1 MQLHPQYYYQ
11 QLPPPERAAYHGML
25 TCLRELAP
33 SARIPRLTMETL
45 GTLFFQL
52 RLDHPEIFYAVGFSC
67 RAVPEAE
74 FVDFCPE
81 YRFDKKRIRE
91 HRQAIEART
100 ARLLRPLRSLP
111 PAEQERAIHDF
122 IVESVRYDKLEKPY
136 SHEVIG
142 PLTNGVGVCEGMAK
156 TVKLLCD
163 GLGLPCMIAVSDRD
177 RANGDRYLHAW
188 NIVQLGGQ
196 CYHLD
201 ATFDNSLSKHGV
213 LRYDYFNL
221 DDTKIFRDHRK
232 LLYPA
237 PACTDGGQFY
247 YKLQHLSWTKPEEVA
262 RRVDQA
268 LRKKQAH
275 YNHYLPSANHID
287 DYLDERYR
295 ENTREFIAMRD
306 FMVRSFH
313 MKEAL
318 ATANA
323 LHILQYLD
331 TETDVSYLMSQL
343 ATAGVRFENDQQF
356 RNFAVL
362 LNRMKSTARFW
373 GFCGHTPEE
382 AENFAPKRGTVHV
395 YKVGRN
401 DPCPCGSGK
410 KYKKCCGR

>member
-81 YRFDKKRIRE
+81 YRFEKKRIRE

-122 IVESVRYDKLEKPY
+122 IVENVRYDKLEKPY

-247 YKLQHLSWTKPEEVA
+247 YKLQHLSWTKPEEAA

-268 LRKKQAH
+268 LRKKQPGLVFH
-275 YNHYLPSANHID
+275 WRGGYL
-287 DYLDERYR
+287 
-295 ENTREFIAMRD
+295 TREVLTDLCTQIDAAAHARARAAAISVNWPQAVLQ
-306 FMVRSFH
+306 VRFV
-313 MKEAL
+313 EAEPVE
-318 ATANA
+318 
-323 LHILQYLD
+323 
-331 TETDVSYLMSQL
+331 TETLD
-343 ATAGVRFENDQQF
+343 DI
-356 RNFAVL
+356 
-362 LNRMKSTARFW
+362 
-373 GFCGHTPEE
+373 
-382 AENFAPKRGTVHV
+382 
-395 YKVGRN
+395 
-401 DPCPCGSGK
+401 
-410 KYKKCCGR
+410 

>member
-33 SARIPRLTMETL
+33 SARIPRLTMEPL

-111 PAEQERAIHDF
+111 PVEQERAIHDF
-122 IVESVRYDKLEKPY
+122 IVENVRYDKLEKPY

-247 YKLQHLSWTKPEEVA
+247 YKLQHLSWTKPEEAA

-268 LRKKQAH
+268 LRKKQPGLVFH
-275 YNHYLPSANHID
+275 WRGGYL
-287 DYLDERYR
+287 
-295 ENTREFIAMRD
+295 TREVLTDLCTQIDAAAHARARAAAISVNWPQAVLQ
-306 FMVRSFH
+306 VRFV
-313 MKEAL
+313 EA
-318 ATANA
+318 A
-323 LHILQYLD
+323 QPVE
-331 TETDVSYLMSQL
+331 TETLD
-343 ATAGVRFENDQQF
+343 DI
-356 RNFAVL
+356 
-362 LNRMKSTARFW
+362 
-373 GFCGHTPEE
+373 
-382 AENFAPKRGTVHV
+382 
-395 YKVGRN
+395 
-401 DPCPCGSGK
+401 
-410 KYKKCCGR
+410 

>member
-122 IVESVRYDKLEKPY
+122 IVENVRYDKLEKPY

-163 GLGLPCMIAVSDRD
+163 GLGLPCMIAISDRD
-177 RANGDRYLHAW
+177 RANGERYLHAW

-221 DDTKIFRDHRK
+221 ATRRFSETTVSFCIRRRPVRMAGSFTISSSICR
-232 LLYPA
+232 
-237 PACTDGGQFY
+237 GQ
-247 YKLQHLSWTKPEEVA
+247 S
-262 RRVDQA
+262 RRR
-268 LRKKQAH
+268 LR
-275 YNHYLPSANHID
+275 
-287 DYLDERYR
+287 
-295 ENTREFIAMRD
+295 
-306 FMVRSFH
+306 
-313 MKEAL
+313 
-318 ATANA
+318 
-323 LHILQYLD
+323 
-331 TETDVSYLMSQL
+331 
-343 ATAGVRFENDQQF
+343 AGSIR
-356 RNFAVL
+356 RCAKSSRVL
-362 LNRMKSTARFW
+362 CFTGA
-373 GFCGHTPEE
+373 
-382 AENFAPKRGTVHV
+382 AAI
-395 YKVGRN
+395 
-401 DPCPCGSGK
+401 
-410 KYKKCCGR
+410 